1 MICMKKVRF
10 SSRPRAKVGA
20 WGQQAQLKHR
30 AVSSF
35 KNNHGLVA
43 LLLQIIYCK
52 WCLQQSLY
60 LIPPCLYLQGVPKVR
75 SANLMHYNF
84 WSKLYFSMKF
94 LEDVYFSIKYMCSEF
109 QWLACP
115 FCFFITFCS
124 FFITWCAG
132 FSSTP
137 KHILSSLGSWKKNLF
152 WVFIQ
157 KR

>member
-35 KNNHGLVA
+35 KNNRGLVA

-75 SANLMHYNF
+75 SANLTHYNF
-84 WSKLYFSMKF
+84 WSKLYFYMKF
-94 LEDVYFSIKYMCSEF
+94 LEDVYFSLKYMYSEF

-115 FCFFITFCS
+115 FCF
-124 FFITWCAG
+124 
-132 FSSTP
+132 
-137 KHILSSLGSWKKNLF
+137 LSHSVAVAAWGGIQRLDPF
-152 WVFIQ
+152 WAFLSPGAQDPVQPPNNICLV
-157 KR
+157 

>member
-1 MICMKKVRF
+1 MRYISPGCALKKIEGSPLLLNHKIYGAQHMICMKKVRF

-35 KNNHGLVA
+35 KNNRGLVA

-84 WSKLYFSMKF
+84 WSKLYFYMKF

-115 FCFFITFCS
+115 FCFFY
-124 FFITWCAG
+124 
-132 FSSTP
+132 
-137 KHILSSLGSWKKNLF
+137 HIL
-152 WVFIQ
+152 
-157 KR
+157 